1 MNDLEEAI
9 GFHFIRHPEVKSELN
24 KSKDEIRILIKSF
37 TSHELESDK
46 AQDEKGMKNFETFS
60 AVFVDKSYNGKAF
73 EMDEAF
79 FADELLPKKT
89 KKKESEDEDIKAEL
103 KKIEKKGLEIAFKKS
118 ELGKQVMVIYTDIY
132 GNDFTETFTI

>member
-1 MNDLEEAI
+1 M
-9 GFHFIRHPEVKSELN
+9 RWT
-24 KSKDEIRILIKSF
+24 RR
-37 TSHELESDK
+37 
-46 AQDEKGMKNFETFS
+46 
-60 AVFVDKSYNGKAF
+60 
-73 EMDEAF
+73 F

-103 KKIEKKGLEIAFKKS
+103 KKIEKKGLEITFKKS